1 MPPLSTSLHQQLD
14 QRLHDMRRDL
24 VKRVRARIESQ
35 TPDDP
40 AAISLLA
47 YMAQND
53 DLPTA
58 DMLGDDELRLAAQ
71 EERELHEINV
81 ALGRLASGGAG
92 ICAVCGCEI
101 AAERLLATPTADK
114 CIACATSAERLDRTG
129 RTGPGPSM

>member
-1 MPPLSTSLHQQLD
+1 MPPLSRSLHQELET
-14 QRLHDMRRDL
+14 RLRGMRREL
-24 VKRVRARIESQ
+24 ASRVRARIESD

-58 DMLGDDELRLAAQ
+58 DMIGDDELRLAAQ
-71 EERELHEINV
+71 EARELHEINI
-81 ALGRLASGGAG
+81 ALGRLEGGGAG
-92 ICAVCGCEI
+92 ICVVCGGEI
-101 AAERLLATPTADK
+101 AEERLLATPTVDK
-114 CIACATSAERLDRTG
+114 CIACATSAERQD